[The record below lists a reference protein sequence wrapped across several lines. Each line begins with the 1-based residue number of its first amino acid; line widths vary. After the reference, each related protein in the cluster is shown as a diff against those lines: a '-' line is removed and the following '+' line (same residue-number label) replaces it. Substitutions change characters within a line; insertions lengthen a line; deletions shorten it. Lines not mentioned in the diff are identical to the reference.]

1 MTQVGPMLAGPR
13 WAPCQVGPM
22 NIAIWV
28 LKEVMWSKII
38 FQQNHCSLWQVDHA
52 LNDILEVW
60 HRQLC
65 IFILTHAIFSPNL
78 HWWTNDA
85 CSCLLRTRTFCIIG
99 IYKFMHQQLSL
110 HYKMHIQH
118 DCPSQMNS
126 NLMVA
131 ITKLTHRSLSI
142 CCCEASNFLPF
153 VRDNHAGSVFKIL
166 FDDFFHLSNML
177 DWWHVNIAKN
187 VMSHLNILRCDMAFI
202 VPMHCNKPN
211 ITYLSKYLLIHSDW
225 MFVNGSMC
233 QQ

>member
-65 IFILTHAIFSPNL
+65 IFTLTHAIFSPNL

-110 HYKMHIQH
+110 HYIMHIQH
-118 DCPSQMNS
+118 DCPSQMIS
-126 NLMVA
+126 NL
-131 ITKLTHRSLSI
+131 IWHGCHYQINSQKLVNLLLRSIKFSSI
-142 CCCEASNFLPF
+142 CEGQPCR
-153 VRDNHAGSVFKIL
+153 VGI
-166 FDDFFHLSNML
+166 
-177 DWWHVNIAKN
+177 
-187 VMSHLNILRCDMAFI
+187 
-202 VPMHCNKPN
+202 
-211 ITYLSKYLLIHSDW
+211 
-225 MFVNGSMC
+225 
-233 QQ
+233 